1 MSPTKKAK
9 DTKTQPFRIGHTEL
23 HTADCLDWLGNRAE
37 KSIAAVVTDPPT
49 ACTNTATST
58 SRNCVPARA
67 ACGANPPP
75 STATSAHHCLVSPPC
90 LHPT

>member
-37 KSIAAVVTDPPT
+37 KSIAAVVTDPYGLHEYSDKHL
-49 ACTNTATST
+49 AKL
-58 SRNCVPARA
+58 RA
-67 ACGANPPP
+67 GKGGVWRKPPP